1 MANIT
6 ILVLF
11 FRLSTNCPQCVKGP
25 INPSSPLI
33 ITGLCLSCQHSN
45 ISYEWKLFHVGK
57 SKLQNDEECKA
68 NLPVSTGRTSTQ
80 SPIST
85 LAFSTTQI
93 PPTTRPRPGHW
104 TRSFQLTFANFSSGD
119 ICENPNVMMIPDL
132 VPPNLG
138 SSGGGDSRGNKE
150 TTKRPVSTKANTTD
164 GAASD
169 DDDKEDD
176 DEDSEYENIYDP
188 LTVPSSAKKYPNFK
202 ARTPSFIELPSNQT
216 STGTKHPN
224 LVLLGNYLPA
234 GREFM
239 VAFVV
244 TDQNNGRKGI
254 ARIYISTN
262 TIHDCGICQVTP
274 RLGTALDTPFEIT
287 CTNWTFTVRQ
297 SSGA

>member
-45 ISYEWKLFHVGK
+45 VSYEWKLFHLGE

-68 NLPVSTGRTSTQ
+68 SLPVSTGRTSTQ

-93 PPTTRPRPGHW
+93 PPTTGPQAGYE
-104 TRSFQLTFANFSSGD
+104 TKSLQLTYAKFSSGD
-119 ICENPNVMMIPDL
+119 ICENPGKMMRPNL
-132 VPPNLG
+132 VPSRRPHDLG
-138 SSGGGDSRGNKE
+138 SSGGGDSGGNKK
-150 TTKRPVSTKANTTD
+150 TTKSPVSVKANTTD

-169 DDDKEDD
+169 NDN
-176 DEDSEYENIYDP
+176 SEYEDIYDP
-188 LTVPSSAKKYPNFK
+188 LTVPRSAKKYPNFK
-202 ARTPSFIELPSNQT
+202 ARTPSFIELPSSQT

-254 ARIYISTN
+254 ARIYINTN

-274 RLGTALDTPFEIT
+274 RLGTALDTPFEIN
-287 CTNWTFTVRQ
+287 CTDWSFMVRQ

>member
-1 MANIT
+1 MGDLQLANIP

-33 ITGLCLSCQHSN
+33 IMGLCLSCQHSN
-45 ISYEWKLFHVGK
+45 ISYEWKLFHLGK

-93 PPTTRPRPGHW
+93 PPTTKPQ
-104 TRSFQLTFANFSSGD
+104 RSFQLTWAKFSSGD
-119 ICENPNVMMIPDL
+119 ICENPDVMMSPNL
-132 VPPNLG
+132 VPSLRPPPNLG
-138 SSGGGDSRGNKE
+138 SSGGNKK
-150 TTKRPVSTKANTTD
+150 TTKRPVATKANTTD

-169 DDDKEDD
+169 DDDDSKYED
-176 DEDSEYENIYDP
+176 IYDP

-202 ARTPSFIELPSNQT
+202 AQTPSFIELPSSQT

-254 ARIYISTN
+254 ARIYINTN

-274 RLGTALDTPFEIT
+274 GLGTALDTPFKIT
-287 CTNWTFTVRQ
+287 CTDWSFMVRQ